1 MVHTV
6 SQGCWFWIKTW
17 NSHRKIHFRANLN
30 TKIQTCPFCL
40 NMVTHSISRM
50 LIGNLHLDFLI
61 FQSQNPFFDKSRPKN
76 WKLPVL
82 SENWCTY
89 YLKVGESESKLRF
102 FKFRPQN
109 KFFGQ
114 LWAQNLK
121 IISFVWKLAHI
132 ISQGCWFGI

>member
-40 NMVTHSISRM
+40 DMVTHSISRM
-50 LIGNLHLDFLI
+50 LIGKLHLDFLI
-61 FQSQNPFFDKSRPKN
+61 FQFENPFFGKSRPKN

-89 YLKVGESESKLRF
+89 YLKVGESESKLRVL
-102 FKFRPQN
+102 KFRPQN
-109 KFFGQ
+109 KFLGNFGR
-114 LWAQNLK
+114 K
-121 IISFVWKLAHI
+121 ISKLFRL
-132 ISQGCWFGI
+132 SENWRT

>member
-30 TKIQTCPFCL
+30 TKLQTCPFCL

-50 LIGNLHLDFLI
+50 PIGNLHLDFLI
-61 FQSQNPFFDKSRPKN
+61 FQSQNPFFDKSMPKN

-102 FKFRPQN
+102 LKFRPQN
-109 KFFGQ
+109 KFLGNFGC
-114 LWAQNLK
+114 K
-121 IISFVWKLAHI
+121 ISKLFRL
-132 ISQGCWFGI
+132 SENWRT